1 MKAMAGVFVV
11 LAGMA
16 HTGSTA
22 GAAVA
27 TAPGTVSFDSADGK
41 VKLSGYLYLPDARAW
56 PGPRP
61 AIVLLHGRSG
71 LHRAGASRFD
81 AATLGSRT
89 TLWGNFWADRG
100 YIGLYVDSFGPRG
113 FPRGFEAGTNR
124 NGGRPAEVNEITVRP
139 HDANMALQFFCQR
152 GDVRKDQ
159 VFLQGW
165 SNGGSATLSA
175 MATNTLVMDKPT
187 FSSGFRAAIA
197 VYPACNMVARRY
209 GEDYRPYAP
218 LLLLIGTDDEEVS
231 YARCEQLAA
240 ASRDAGG
247 DLEFVRYPGA
257 QHSYDTPTA
266 KRQGLAANTE
276 AAADTKVR
284 AETFFGRFIQPAKS
298 SAK

>member
-1 MKAMAGVFVV
+1 MKAMARIVV
-11 LAGMA
+11 MLAGMGLLTA
-16 HTGSTA
+16 TA
-22 GAAVA
+22 GTAAA
-27 TAPGTVSFDSADGK
+27 GTPGTVSFDSADGK
-41 VKLSGYLYLPDARAW
+41 VKLSGYLYLPDARTW

-71 LHRAGASRFD
+71 LHRAGAGRFD
-81 AATLGSRT
+81 TSTLSSRT
-89 TLWGNFWADRG
+89 ELWGNFWADRG

-113 FPRGFEAGTNR
+113 YPRGFEAGTNR

-139 HDANMALQFFCQR
+139 HDANMALQFLR
-152 GDVRKDQ
+152 RRDDVQKDR

-175 MATNTLVMDKPT
+175 MAANTVVMDKPT
-187 FSSGFRAAIA
+187 VASGFRAAIA

-209 GEDYRPYAP
+209 GADYRPYAP
-218 LLLLIGTDDEEVS
+218 LLLLIGTEDEEVS

-257 QHSYDTPTA
+257 QHSYDTPTS
-266 KRQGLAANTE
+266 KRQGLAANAA
-276 AAADTKVR
+276 AAADTKAR
-284 AETFFGRFIQPAKS
+284 AEAFFGRFIQPANS